1 MHLRYEKLPENF
13 PRRSELES
21 GFCSSVFS
29 LYVGR
34 IGQNRLYSCTKT
46 GGTRFY
52 FFFLILQVAFGSPG
66 LKLATI
72 LDDPFVEASQ
82 LHVYSTHTRHITI
95 QGHGFLSSF
104 DPAFKPQVND
114 DLFLSCFE
122 SC

>member
-1 MHLRYEKLPENF
+1 MWA
-13 PRRSELES
+13 ES
-21 GFCSSVFS
+21 
-29 LYVGR
+29 GR
-34 IGQNRLYSCTKT
+34 IGS
-46 GGTRFY
+46 TRVPKRAELVST
-52 FFFLILQVAFGSPG
+52 FFFLILQVTFGSPG